1 MAPDLHDKFAK
12 ITSSGVVFRWCQ
24 KAERTWCGWLGY
36 CGDGMSTVLLR
47 KFLKMDVC

>member
-1 MAPDLHDKFAK
+1 M
-12 ITSSGVVFRWCQ
+12 G
-24 KAERTWCGWLGY
+24 ERIGCGWLGY